1 MGVAIPTHDLFLLAS
16 ALAAAGAAFLIGR
29 RTALRSW
36 HQAMLQSQAQFA
48 DAQEIAHIG
57 SWELNLAEN
66 RIAWSD
72 ETYRI
77 FGYEPQSRPATFEL
91 FMSHVHPDD
100 QDRIG
105 GTLEES
111 LSGHAFEHRLRIVRA
126 DGTIRHVQNRGQATL
141 RNGVA
146 IRLLGTTQDI
156 TEQKEVR
163 RAFDLARAQQSA
175 LLDNLPDLVFLKDRD
190 FRFSAVNE
198 PLARM
203 FGVSVEEM
211 IGKTDFDFFPP
222 EQAQRHLDDD
232 RAAMARGER
241 IVREHWVRG
250 ASGVPM
256 WIETTTSPYRDASG
270 ELAGIVGIARDITVR
285 REAAERLRESA
296 RHYQLLFDRNPLPM
310 WVFDIETLR
319 FLAVN
324 DAAIAHYG
332 YSREDFLAMTIE
344 DIRPAEEHDR
354 LASALLRPLD
364 EHSGGDSFL
373 HVTKDGRRIQT
384 AIVSDSIVM
393 SGRAAR
399 LVLARDVT
407 TERSSVRALRESEER
422 YRTLFA
428 ESLAGNYVSTVDGR
442 LLTCNPMFARMM
454 GYDEPAEACLHPIS
468 AHYADPARRLAFL
481 AKVREQKRLELYE
494 EELVRSDGSA
504 LLILENVIGHFDAR
518 GELTEIHGF
527 VIDVTDRKRL
537 EEQLRHS
544 QKLQAV
550 GQLAGGIAHDFNNLL
565 TAMKLHG
572 EFVLED
578 MKEGDPHRAD
588 VLEMQLAADRA
599 TMLTRQLLAFSR
611 KQLLKPK
618 VVNANAVIEGMAPM
632 VRRLIGEDITIT
644 IVLDPTAG
652 CVMADPGQL
661 EQVILNLAVNARDA
675 MSHGGTFKIGTG
687 NIHLDEGRAAS
698 ADLPPGEYISLTT
711 TDTGA
716 GMDAA
721 VLARIFE
728 PFFTTKEQGKGTG
741 LGLATVYGIVKQS
754 GGHIWVRSAP
764 GEGTSFEILLPRVEE
779 PAAEVVALPVIPR
792 GTETILVVED
802 DPAVQS
808 LTRRML
814 ERQGYRVIVAS
825 NGAEALERVVER
837 GAEFALVITDVVMPE
852 MSGGELAARLAHTHP
867 ELRVMFMSGYTD
879 DVIVR
884 RGLLDASAS
893 FLQKPF
899 TAASLGSSVRD
910 ALDALDARELAA
922 VD

>member
-1 MGVAIPTHDLFLLAS
+1 MTPHDLILLAS
-16 ALAAAGAAFLIGR
+16 ALAGATAIFLIGR
-29 RTALRSW
+29 RSALGSW
-36 HQAMLQSQAQFA
+36 HHELIQSRAQFV
-48 DAQEIAHIG
+48 DAQQIAHIG
-57 SWELNLAEN
+57 SWELNLVQN

-100 QDRIG
+100 RERI
-105 GTLEES
+105 TEVLEPS
-111 LSGHAFEHRLRIVRA
+111 LSGAPFEVEYRIVRS
-126 DGTIRHVQNRGQATL
+126 DGSIRHVQNRGQATV

-146 IRLLGTTQDI
+146 IRLLGTTQDL
-156 TEQKEVR
+156 TEQKAAA
-163 RAFDLARAQQSA
+163 RAFGLARAQQSA
-175 LLDNLPDLVFLKDRD
+175 LLDNLPDLVFLKDCD
-190 FRFSAVNE
+190 LRFTAVNE
-198 PLARM
+198 PLARIL
-203 FGVSVEEM
+203 GVTSEAM
-211 IGKTDFDFFPP
+211 IGKSDFDFFEA
-222 EQAQRHLDDD
+222 EQAQRHVDDD
-232 RAAMARGER
+232 RTAIARGER
-241 IVREHWVRG
+241 TVVEREVRG
-250 ASGVPM
+250 ASGAPM
-256 WIETTTSPYRDASG
+256 WIETTTSPYRDAGG
-270 ELAGIVGIARDITVR
+270 ELAGIVGITRDITVR
-285 REAAERLRESA
+285 REAAERVRESA

-310 WVFDIETLR
+310 WVFDEETLR

-324 DAAIAHYG
+324 DAAVAHYG
-332 YSREDFLAMTIE
+332 YEREQFLAMTIM
-344 DIRPAEEHDR
+344 DIRPVEER
-354 LASALLRPLD
+354 ERVTGLIASDFASCVS
-364 EHSGGDSFL
+364 HGSFVHL
-373 HVTKDGRRIQT
+373 TRDGRRLE
-384 AIVSDSIVM
+384 AEIVADSIVM
-393 SGRAAR
+393 NGRAAR

-454 GYDEPAEACLHPIS
+454 GYDEPAEACAHPTS
-468 AHYADPARRLAFL
+468 AHYADPAKRLAFL
-481 AKVREQKRLELYE
+481 AKVREEKRLELYE
-494 EELVRSDGSA
+494 EELVRCDGSA
-504 LLILENVIGHFDAR
+504 LLILENVIGHFDAQ

-537 EEQLRHS
+537 EAELRHS

-578 MKEGDPHRAD
+578 MTEGDPHRAD

-644 IVLDPTAG
+644 IVLDPAAG

-675 MSHGGTFKIGTG
+675 MSHGGTFTVGTG
-687 NIHLDEGRAAS
+687 NMHLDEGRAAS

-711 TDTGA
+711 TDTGT

-754 GGHIWVRSAP
+754 GGHIWVRSTP

-779 PAAEVVALPVIPR
+779 PAAEVDAPPVMPR

-814 ERQGYRVIVAS
+814 ERQGYRLIVAS
-825 NGAEALERVVER
+825 NGVEALERVAEQSE
-837 GAEFALVITDVVMPE
+837 EFALVITDVVMPE
-852 MSGGELAARLAHTHP
+852 MSGGELAARLAEAHP
-867 ELRVMFMSGYTD
+867 ELQVMFMSGYTD

-884 RGLLDASAS
+884 RGLLHASAS

-899 TAASLGSSVRD
+899 TAASLANAVRD
-910 ALDALDARELAA
+910 ALDTRVLATFA
-922 VD
+922 